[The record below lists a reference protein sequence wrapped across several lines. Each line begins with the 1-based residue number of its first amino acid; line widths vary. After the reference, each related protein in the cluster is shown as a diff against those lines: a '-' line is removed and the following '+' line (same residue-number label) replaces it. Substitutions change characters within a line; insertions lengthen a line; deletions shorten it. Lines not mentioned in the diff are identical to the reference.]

1 MSLQG
6 GRLPPLYHGVTRP
19 LFLFITSFS
28 PFANH
33 LSPPSSYFCF
43 SFSTVHR
50 RPRSPAFLMSSSHC
64 FHFSRSDRT
73 FAFNRL
79 IQIQIPNP
87 QKKKNLRQQTG
98 IEKALTKK
106 INSNKRK
113 QTYIEINT
121 HSLKRVNNGM
131 DTLCHR
137 NLEFAALTFT
147 FICHYA
153 ASRHSRPLAP
163 TPVLPPTAVRTCKD
177 ENVQR

>member
-1 MSLQG
+1 MVILSTTRTHRGRCPRALLSLWRQRRGRRSETQLPRDKSAAQNLPFPPAPSTEVSLQG
-6 GRLPPLYHGVTRP
+6 GRLPPLYHGVTWP

-33 LSPPSSYFCF
+33 LSPPSSYFRF

-87 QKKKNLRQQTG
+87 KKK
-98 IEKALTKK
+98 
-106 INSNKRK
+106 KR
-113 QTYIEINT
+113 
-121 HSLKRVNNGM
+121 H
-131 DTLCHR
+131 
-137 NLEFAALTFT
+137 
-147 FICHYA
+147 
-153 ASRHSRPLAP
+153 
-163 TPVLPPTAVRTCKD
+163 
-177 ENVQR
+177 